1 MKQRKMALRVF
12 LQRSLSAS
20 AKALSAPV
28 PFSLSSAVY
37 KNATPVWRLST
48 AAYYRC
54 GIHAATLS
62 RPLSTSSA
70 SSVIFNVQDD
80 EDFQERVTNSA
91 TPVIVDFH
99 AEWCGPCKMLA
110 PRLEKL
116 VGQQNGKVVMAKVDI
131 DDHTDLALQ
140 YQVSAVPTVMA
151 VKDGKVVDKFV
162 GLKEEDQLEA
172 FVKKLLC

>member
-1 MKQRKMALRVF
+1 MSVWEDDVKDLLSHQCPSRVRVKT
-12 LQRSLSAS
+12 LGARVSRNRDGAS
-20 AKALSAPV
+20 SFPAAQ
-28 PFSLSSAVY
+28 PFYFSQ
-37 KNATPVWRLST
+37 
-48 AAYYRC
+48 
-54 GIHAATLS
+54 GTLC
-62 RPLSTSSA
+62 TA

>member
-1 MKQRKMALRVF
+1 MALRVL

-20 AKALSAPV
+20 IKTLSAPV
-28 PFSLSSAVY
+28 RLPSSSPVCKHATPVCRLSSAAYHYRCVIH
-37 KNATPVWRLST
+37 APTRSRPFST
-48 AAYYRC
+48 A
-54 GIHAATLS
+54 
-62 RPLSTSSA
+62 PA

-80 EDFQERVTNSA
+80 DDFQERVKNSA

-99 AEWCGPCKMLA
+99 AEWCGPCKMLG
-110 PRLEKL
+110 PRLERL
-116 VGQQNGKVVMAKVDI
+116 VGQQNGKVLMAKVDI
-131 DDHTDLALQ
+131 DDHTDLALE
-140 YQVSAVPTVMA
+140 YEVSAVPTVIA